1 MGFVVQTFFCPTP
14 SRGAGARSSTRA
26 PGSAHY
32 VELGRELKRMQREEV
47 RDVSAGDSREGQRR
61 QPLRQR
67 PGPVQPEVLPELLP
81 TLPRAYIP
89 RRPGRTRCWTAAPF
103 PLALLP
109 GLLLLLASGSLVTWG
124 SRQENVPG
132 HGGEQRT
139 VLRPLQPTRRGAAGG
154 RSSAGA
160 PPSLR
165 LSPDG
170 PAQHPGEVEESGA
183 APSRGERGTLRK
195 PWMDWLLP

>member
-67 PGPVQPEVLPELLP
+67 PAQYSRRCCQSCFPPCPGLTSPAGQAGPGAGLPRRFPSPCFPGSSCCWHQAASLPGGPVRKTCLDM
-81 TLPRAYIP
+81 A
-89 RRPGRTRCWTAAPF
+89 GSSGPF
-103 PLALLP
+103 SALY
-109 GLLLLLASGSLVTWG
+109 S
-124 SRQENVPG
+124 
-132 HGGEQRT
+132 
-139 VLRPLQPTRRGAAGG
+139 RRGAA
-154 RSSAGA
+154 RLEAGA
-160 PPSLR
+160 RREHRPRSASLPTAPRSTQGR
-165 LSPDG
+165 LKSPALRPRG
-170 PAQHPGEVEESGA
+170 ESGV
-183 APSRGERGTLRK
+183 P
-195 PWMDWLLP
+195 

>member
-139 VLRPLQPTRRGAAGG
+139 VLRPLQPTRRGAA
-154 RSSAGA
+154 RLEAGA
-160 PPSLR
+160 RREHRPRSASLPTAPRSTQGR
-165 LSPDG
+165 LKSPALR
-170 PAQHPGEVEESGA
+170 P
-183 APSRGERGTLRK
+183 RGENGV
-195 PWMDWLLP
+195 P

>member
-1 MGFVVQTFFCPTP
+1 MRKFGTYQQATRGKDSGDSPSGSGRAQYSRRCCQSCFPPCPGLTSP
-14 SRGAGARSSTRA
+14 AGQAGPGAGLPRRFPSPCF
-26 PGSAHY
+26 PGS
-32 VELGRELKRMQREEV
+32 
-47 RDVSAGDSREGQRR
+47 SCCWR
-61 QPLRQR
+61 QAASLPG
-67 PGPVQPEVLPELLP
+67 GPVRKTCLDM
-81 TLPRAYIP
+81 A
-89 RRPGRTRCWTAAPF
+89 GSSG
-103 PLALLP
+103 PLSALY
-109 GLLLLLASGSLVTWG
+109 S
-124 SRQENVPG
+124 
-132 HGGEQRT
+132 
-139 VLRPLQPTRRGAAGG
+139 RRGAAGG